1 MTHVGL
7 SRASGNEILVRTV
20 MDTRSDFNELCK
32 EGHRQDRMME
42 AVSLSDA
49 GGGQLSFTDKV
60 FSVKA
65 GNL

>member
-7 SRASGNEILVRTV
+7 PCALGNEILVRSV
-20 MDTRSDFNELCK
+20 MDTQPDFNELCK
-32 EGHRQDRMME
+32 VGHRQNRMME
-42 AVSLSDA
+42 AATLPDI

-65 GNL
+65 GKL